1 MKTTVSS
8 KKLEALKSLIES
20 AKENMAQTYPISRT
34 DAADYALKFLVSLD
48 KEFNELVDSSSTLQ
62 TSADKPFET
71 KKFELIP
78 EEGSFLFGQVDHLF
92 LEVEVGCCEYDGEDW
107 DYATFSSNDI
117 APKIIAEQFP
127 NAKHLIENENGSVT
141 ILWEYE
147 DYPDKQIELLWEG
160 IEDMAKTPTPTTQD
174 DYSDLYG
181 EDPFELTEKQK
192 NCSHQHT
199 ETQSHTAR
207 GNDSVWTT
215 VEMVCKDCGLT
226 IDSQSFGF

>member
-8 KKLEALKSLIES
+8 QKLEALKSLIDS
-20 AKENMAQTYPISRT
+20 AKQKMAETYPISRT
-34 DAADYALKFLVSLD
+34 DAADYSLD
-48 KEFNELVDSSSTLQ
+48 FLNALDKGFNALMNEANALQ
-62 TSADKPFET
+62 TQAEQPFET

-78 EEGSFLFGQVDHLF
+78 EEGSFLHGQVDHLF

-107 DYATFSSNDI
+107 DYATFSSSDI
-117 APKIIAEQFP
+117 APKIIASQFP
-127 NAKHLIENENGSVT
+127 NARHLLENENGSVT

-147 DYPDKQIELLWEG
+147 DYPDKQIELLWEA

-181 EDPFELTEKQK
+181 EDPYELTEEQK
-192 NCSHQHT
+192 NCPHQNT
-199 ETQSHTAR
+199 EPHEHTAR

-215 VEMVCKDCGLT
+215 VDLVCKDCGLT